1 MQQKRL
7 HRWRLP
13 PQDFLHQIIQD
24 ITLTP
29 THLIEQIDRISV
41 SLQGEA
47 EQVQADQP
55 PLRLG
60 GRILDN
66 VCWELHAHH
75 LLEKGQDLLRRATQL
90 VGAYFQYLPT
100 CSQQRKWQGRIGAS
114 GQDEMQLGREMLHE
128 IGEGAVNL
136 RLGDQVIVVEDQEK
150 LLSSAYQGIDE
161 RLQDVSQ
168 EGSRRLLRLQI
179 AQEGRA
185 ETRLLAIQCREC
197 VGPELHRIVITFIQG
212 NPCHMLRLRGML

>member
-1 MQQKRL
+1 MQQKHL
-7 HRWRLP
+7 HRWWLP

-29 THLIEQIDRISV
+29 THLIEQTGRISV

-55 PLRLG
+55 PLRPG
-60 GRILDN
+60 GRFLDN
-66 VCWELHAHH
+66 VCWELHVHH
-75 LLEKGQDLLRRATQL
+75 LLEKDQDLLRRATQL

-136 RLGDQVIVVEDQEK
+136 GLGDQVIVVEDHEEM
-150 LLSSAYQGIDE
+150 LRSAYPGIDE
-161 RLQDVSQ
+161 RLPDVAQGRRRGLLRVQKSQ
-168 EGSRRLLRLQI
+168 EGTGETWLR
-179 AQEGRA
+179 
-185 ETRLLAIQCREC
+185 
-197 VGPELHRIVITFIQG
+197 
-212 NPCHMLRLRGML
+212 

>member
-1 MQQKRL
+1 MTWLQRSCFSAPDSSGSKSARASMGL
-7 HRWRLP
+7 FWASTMRACATSSRSRANGECTLVCWRSSRAQWVARSDSPL
-13 PQDFLHQIIQD
+13 
-24 ITLTP
+24 
-29 THLIEQIDRISV
+29 
-41 SLQGEA
+41 
-47 EQVQADQP
+47 ADQP

-75 LLEKGQDLLRRATQL
+75 LLEKSHNLLRRATQL

-114 GQDEMQLGREMLHE
+114 GQDETQLGREMLHE

-150 LLSSAYQGIDE
+150 LLSSAHQG
-161 RLQDVSQ
+161 
-168 EGSRRLLRLQI
+168 
-179 AQEGRA
+179 
-185 ETRLLAIQCREC
+185 
-197 VGPELHRIVITFIQG
+197 
-212 NPCHMLRLRGML
+212 

>member
-13 PQDFLHQIIQD
+13 PQDFLHQIIQN

-29 THLIEQIDRISV
+29 THLIEQIGRISV

-47 EQVQADQP
+47 EQVQANQP

-60 GRILDN
+60 SRILDN
-66 VCWELHAHH
+66 VCWKLQAHH
-75 LLEKGQDLLRRATQL
+75 LLEKSHDLLRRAPQL
-90 VGAYFQYLPT
+90 VGGYFQYLPA
-100 CSQQRKWQGRIGAS
+100 CSQLRKWQGRIGAS

-136 RLGDQVIVVEDQEK
+136 RLVDQVIVVEDQDE
-150 LLSSAYQGIDE
+150 LLSTAHQGIDE
-161 RLQDVSQ
+161 RLQDVAQ
-168 EGSRRLLRLQI
+168 GRRRRLLRVQI
-179 AQEGRA
+179 AQEGSA
-185 ETRLLAIQCREC
+185 ET
-197 VGPELHRIVITFIQG
+197 
-212 NPCHMLRLRGML
+212 